1 MNDLEIFSAAL
12 DVPETEQD
20 ALVRRLCAGDELLLR
35 KVQALLKAHKRTDHF
50 LDRPPTRG
58 RPRDTTVPAVG
69 EKPGDQIGRYK
80 LLQQIG
86 EGGWGVV
93 FMAEQQEPV
102 RR

>member
-1 MNDLEIFSAAL
+1 ML
-12 DVPETEQD
+12 
-20 ALVRRLCAGDELLLR
+20 RRLCAGDELLLR

-58 RPRDTTVPAVG
+58 RPRDTGFPAVG

-93 FMAEQQEPV
+93 FMAEQEEPI
-102 RR
+102 RRRVGLKVVKPGMDM